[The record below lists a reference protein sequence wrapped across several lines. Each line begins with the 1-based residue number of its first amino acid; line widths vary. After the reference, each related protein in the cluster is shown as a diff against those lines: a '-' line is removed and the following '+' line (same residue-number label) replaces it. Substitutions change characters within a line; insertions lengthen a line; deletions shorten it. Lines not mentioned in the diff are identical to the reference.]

1 MRRAVAD
8 VPPIKTL
15 DDLVKAMSGIIDSMS
30 RGIISAKEAQ
40 AAAAVLPLLKN
51 HRKSIGT
58 PEERRIAAIEA
69 TRQPLIISH
78 INARA

>member
-1 MRRAVAD
+1 M
-8 VPPIKTL
+8 PPIKTL
-15 DDLVKAMSGIIDSMS
+15 DELVKAMSGIIDSIS

-40 AAAAVLPLLKN
+40 AAPAVLPLLKN

-58 PEERRIAAIEA
+58 PEERRIGAIQA
-69 TRQPLIISH
+69 TGQPLIISH